1 MDTWVQKAEHAFR
14 TGQPRMAE
22 LYMRRGLSESPHGR
36 AWLARYDFGQ
46 AMTEAGRELTRIYR
60 ETFAPIVDVLAGFTI
75 IPDPAMGRDQ
85 FALVAPPEARP

>member
-1 MDTWVQKAEHAFR
+1 MEQWIKRAENALR
-14 TGQPRMAE
+14 TGQPRLAE
-22 LYMRRGLSESPHGR
+22 LYMRRGLSESPPGR

-60 ETFAPIVDVLAGFTI
+60 ETFAPIVDVLAGFKI